1 MGSAVVGTCSALFGS
16 VTMPSYLW
24 LTPARRTCD
33 LPRVNPHPSSL
44 SSLRSLQSALHLS
57 NLQRHLSTALSL
69 GEGPR
74 APFKKVQSLTE
85 DGKVSN
91 SFFFLVNPTGIG
103 GLMWLARYSKGHLFT
118 RRFKELC
125 WNKWLPEQIANIY
138 ELS

>member
-91 SFFFLVNPTGIG
+91 SFFFFGKSYRNWRVDVVSTLLERSLV
-103 GLMWLARYSKGHLFT
+103 
-118 RRFKELC
+118 
-125 WNKWLPEQIANIY
+125 Y
-138 ELS
+138 EAIQGAVLE